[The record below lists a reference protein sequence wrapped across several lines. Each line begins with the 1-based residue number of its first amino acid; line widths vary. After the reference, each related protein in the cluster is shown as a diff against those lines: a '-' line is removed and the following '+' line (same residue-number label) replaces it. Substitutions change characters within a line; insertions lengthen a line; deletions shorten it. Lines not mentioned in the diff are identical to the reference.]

1 MYEAV
6 LAKFKENDEIKKI
19 LISTRDE
26 LLVEAT
32 TDDYYWGEGKLGTVE
47 NILGKIWMK
56 IRLVLINDNV

>member
-32 TDDYYWGEGKLGTVE
+32 TDDYYWGEGKLGSVE